1 MYIPSLIAYGPQG
14 NPPVIKPRE
23 NLVFEIEVLE
33 VKDMPKQAEAPMM
46 PQ

>member
-1 MYIPSLIAYGPQG
+1 
-14 NPPVIKPRE
+14 VIKPRE

-33 VKDMPKQAEAPMM
+33 VKDMPKQAEGPMM